1 MSDFENSVE
10 KISEGVISY
19 LEFLKLFK
27 KVKNDDIFSQEFN
40 KNKYIYI
47 FRQFE
52 LEFYIIDKQYFDEF
66 RKSINFN
73 ELITLLNPIDEDNKK
88 NLK

>member
-10 KISEGVISY
+10 KISEGVFSY

-52 LEFYIIDKQYFDEF
+52 LEFYIIDKEYFDEF

-73 ELITLLNPIDEDNKK
+73 ELIQLLNPIDEDNKK
-88 NLK
+88 KI